1 MRRLLTSTAAL
12 FLAATGCGDP
22 SAKRPLRVGYHANPP
37 YLFRGDDGT
46 PRGVVVDVLNA
57 AAARRGESLV
67 WTFSPEGPDE
77 SLRRGSIDLWPFTV
91 ATPERRTRYFVSESW
106 LTTRAL
112 IVSRRGVP
120 LPADLAGMRL
130 GVPHSSFFRQLA
142 SSRYPEAIVATS
154 SSRERMFEAFCA
166 GTHDALLID
175 ERALST
181 LLLDRTYCTGLAL
194 RANAVP
200 GSDQELALT
209 GDRRQRRRIESLRAG
224 IDDLA
229 HAGLI
234 RPIFQRW
241 SAGAWSPE
249 TELLSNLEETR
260 RRGYALGLLAIFFAA
275 AFAALGLLAWRL
287 RRARAEAERA
297 AAARSHFLANLS
309 HEIRTPINGVLG
321 LTELLQ
327 QTRMDPVQRDLAAS
341 IQLCGRNILALVSDI
356 LDLSKL
362 DAARMELEVID
373 FDLTETA
380 RTLSAAFTPA
390 AHAKGLQLHIHPV
403 PADCRWLRGDPVRIT
418 QILMNFTAN
427 AVKFTASGSVDVRVR
442 RLDHRLRFEV
452 SDTGIGID
460 EPTRLRL
467 FQPFT
472 QADASTTRKFG
483 GTGLGLAIARRIVE
497 CMGGEI
503 GVESTPASGSTFWCV
518 LPVAPGEP
526 YVEPATPHHETRP
539 LQVLVAEDNKVNQA
553 VAAGLLKQLGHAAR
567 IADNGEIALD
577 LFARERFDAVLMDC
591 QMPVLDGYQATRRIR
606 QMDHGRAVPII
617 ALTAHA
623 LASDRHRCLAA
634 GMNDYLAKPV
644 TLEQLRG
651 ALSRAALLAPVAA
664 AENTKRALFERPL
677 APINPQSA
685 ES

>member
-1 MRRLLTSTAAL
+1 M
-12 FLAATGCGDP
+12 
-22 SAKRPLRVGYHANPP
+22 GYHANPP

-46 PRGVVVDVLNA
+46 PRGVVADVLNA
-57 AAARRGESLV
+57 AAARRGETLV

-91 ATPERRTRYFVSESW
+91 ATPERRARYFVSESW

-142 SSRYPEAIVATS
+142 SSRYPSAVIETS
-154 SSRERMFEAFCA
+154 ASRERMFEEFCA

-194 RANAVP
+194 RTNPVP
-200 GSDQELALT
+200 GSAQELALT
-209 GDRRQRRRIESLRAG
+209 GDRTQRRRIESLRAG

-234 RPIFQRW
+234 QPIFQRW

-260 RRGYALGLLAIFFAA
+260 RRGYALGLLAVFFAA

-287 RRARAEAERA
+287 RRAHAEAERA

-327 QTRMDPVQRDLAAS
+327 QTRMDAVQRDLAAS

-380 RTLSAAFTPA
+380 RTLSAAFVPA
-390 AHAKGLQLHIHPV
+390 AHAKGLELHIHPV

-442 RLDHRLRFEV
+442 RLDHRIRLEV

-467 FQPFT
+467 FQPFA

-503 GVESTPASGSTFWCV
+503 GVDSTPGVGSTFWCV
-518 LPVAPGEP
+518 LPVASGEP
-526 YVEPATPHHETRP
+526 YVEPAGEREPAARHPETRP
-539 LQVLVAEDNKVNQA
+539 LHVLIAEDNKVNQA
-553 VAAGLLKQLGHAAR
+553 VAAGLLKQLGHTSR
-567 IADNGEIALD
+567 IAENGEIALE

-591 QMPVLDGYQATRRIR
+591 QMPVLDGYQATRRLR

-623 LASDRHRCLAA
+623 LESDRRRCLAA
-634 GMNDYLAKPV
+634 GMDDYLAKPV
-644 TLEQLRG
+644 TLDQLRG
-651 ALSRAALLAPVAA
+651 ALSRAALLAPVPTP
-664 AENTKRALFERPL
+664 ENTKRALFERPL

>member
-1 MRRLLTSTAAL
+1 M
-12 FLAATGCGDP
+12 
-22 SAKRPLRVGYHANPP
+22 GYHANPP

-46 PRGVVVDVLNA
+46 PRGVVADVLNA
-57 AAARRGESLV
+57 AAARRGETLV

-91 ATPERRTRYFVSESW
+91 ATPERRARYFVSESW

-142 SSRYPEAIVATS
+142 SSRYPAAIVATA
-154 SSRERMFEAFCA
+154 SSRERMFEEFCA
-166 GTHDALLID
+166 GAHDALLID
-175 ERALST
+175 ERAMST

-194 RANAVP
+194 RANPVP
-200 GSDQELALT
+200 GSAQEVALT
-209 GDRRQRRRIESLRAG
+209 GNRAQRRRIESLRAG

-234 RPIFQRW
+234 QPIFQRW

-249 TELLSNLEETR
+249 TELLSNLEATR
-260 RRGYALGLLAIFFAA
+260 RRGYALGLLAVFFAA

-327 QTRMDPVQRDLAAS
+327 QTRMDAVQRDLAAS

-390 AHAKGLQLHIHPV
+390 AHAKRLELHIHPV

-442 RLDHRLRFEV
+442 RLDHRIRLEV

-460 EPTRLRL
+460 ESTRLRL
-467 FQPFT
+467 FQPFV

-503 GVESTPASGSTFWCV
+503 GVDSTPGVGSTFWCV
-518 LPVAPGEP
+518 LPVASGEP
-526 YVEPATPHHETRP
+526 YVEPAGEREPAARHPETRP
-539 LQVLVAEDNKVNQA
+539 LHVLIAEDNKVNQA
-553 VAAGLLKQLGHAAR
+553 VAAGLLKQLGHTSR
-567 IADNGEIALD
+567 IAENGEIALE

-591 QMPVLDGYQATRRIR
+591 QMPVLDGYQATRRLR

-623 LASDRHRCLAA
+623 LESDRRRCLAA
-634 GMNDYLAKPV
+634 GMDDYLAKPV
-644 TLEQLRG
+644 TLDQLRG
-651 ALSRAALLAPVAA
+651 ALSRAALLAPVPTP
-664 AENTKRALFERPL
+664 ENTKRALFERPL